1 MRVLV
6 TGAGGQLGYDV
17 CRELERRKTEH
28 MGTVSR
34 ELDVTCADAVMRRI
48 TEYKPDAV
56 IHCAAYTKVDQ
67 AEDEPARCWAA
78 NVDGTRNI
86 ALACRETGAKMIYIS
101 TDYVFPGDGE
111 RPYEPGDAVGPSSV
125 YGASKLAGELAV
137 RTLLEKYFIVR
148 ISWAFGLNG
157 ANFIKTMLRLAESR
171 DTVRVVC
178 DQIGSPTY
186 TADLAPLLCDMVM
199 TEKYGIY
206 HATNEGLCSWAEFA
220 EAIFR
225 VAGKAVRVVPIPT
238 EEYPAKAERP
248 KNSRMS
254 KDKLT
259 QNGFARLPAWQD
271 ALARYCEEI
280 HT

>member
-86 ALACRETGAKMIYIS
+86 ALACRETGAK
-101 TDYVFPGDGE
+101 
-111 RPYEPGDAVGPSSV
+111 
-125 YGASKLAGELAV
+125 
-137 RTLLEKYFIVR
+137 
-148 ISWAFGLNG
+148 
-157 ANFIKTMLRLAESR
+157 
-171 DTVRVVC
+171 
-178 DQIGSPTY
+178 
-186 TADLAPLLCDMVM
+186 
-199 TEKYGIY
+199 
-206 HATNEGLCSWAEFA
+206 
-220 EAIFR
+220 
-225 VAGKAVRVVPIPT
+225 
-238 EEYPAKAERP
+238 
-248 KNSRMS
+248 
-254 KDKLT
+254 
-259 QNGFARLPAWQD
+259 
-271 ALARYCEEI
+271 
-280 HT
+280 